1 MGRLT
6 ADRFLPSAGRFGQ
19 MSADKERAGQ
29 SGRDSAHAPGASGAA
44 RNGSGELIAQRD
56 LAVRSAAFAAVAIVL
71 AVVAVWFVF
80 SAVRG
85 SGQPPAI
92 LAAPTHIQYTVKI
105 SELDRQKA
113 QQMLQNDVVHSLAG
127 NNKVFLRELP
137 GRKFALCAGTFP
149 SKDDPNARE
158 LLAKFRNYRLRGQK
172 VFQSA
177 AIWGFEP

>member
-1 MGRLT
+1 
-6 ADRFLPSAGRFGQ
+6 
-19 MSADKERAGQ
+19 MSADKGRTGRGGQQPEASPETNGLSRGSRNIAGEPGT
-29 SGRDSAHAPGASGAA
+29 SPRSRVSAD
-44 RNGSGELIAQRD
+44 GELIAQRD

-80 SAVRG
+80 SAVRD
-85 SGQPPAI
+85 SGQPPAM
-92 LAAPTHIQYTVKI
+92 LAAPTQVQYTVKI

-127 NNKVFLRELP
+127 NNKLFLRELP

-149 SKDDPNARE
+149 SKDDPKARE
-158 LLAKFRNYRLRGQK
+158 LLAKFRNYKLRGQK

-177 AIWGFEP
+177 TIWGFEP

>member
-1 MGRLT
+1 
-6 ADRFLPSAGRFGQ
+6 
-19 MSADKERAGQ
+19 MSADKGRAARGGQQ
-29 SGRDSAHAPGASGAA
+29 SGTSPEAGGVSHGSHGAEPESGAGPRSRA
-44 RNGSGELIAQRD
+44 SADGEVIAQRD

-85 SGQPPAI
+85 SGQPPAM
-92 LAAPTHIQYTVKI
+92 LAAPTQVQYTVKI

-113 QQMLQNDVVHSLAG
+113 QQMLQNDVVRSMAG
-127 NNKVFLRELP
+127 NNKLFLHELP

-158 LLAKFRNYRLRGQK
+158 LLAKFRNYKLRGQK